1 MEKKREY
8 AFDILRVIAMI
19 MVIVVHVSNVY
30 SRSFGLI
37 SNDSFFISLLFNT
50 ISRVSVPIFFM
61 ISGALL
67 LDRNFE
73 LKKYRNRILKY
84 VFLIVVWDIIY
95 LIWEYFYL
103 GVTYTKLYNLI
114 LNPYRAHLWFLYSI
128 LVVYILQ
135 PILRIVLYKISD
147 NFKFI
152 LLCIWLI
159 ISTISI
165 INSSVTLALTI
176 FTYIG
181 FFILGKYIYDFI
193 RNNDLKRYSII
204 IIITMIICLLTSV
217 FLNYLSS
224 IRYQMFYNL
233 YFAYKTPFITVA
245 SLCLYVLILI
255 NYQKDNLNKVIIQLS
270 NLSLG
275 VYLIHGIFLD
285 ITVKIFRYQLIPSII
300 GISLF
305 TFIIFVLS
313 IMSTYAIKHIKY
325 LDNIIE

>member
-19 MVIVVHVSNVY
+19 MVIIVHVANVY

-37 SNDSFFISLLFNT
+37 SNRSFFISLLFNT
-50 ISRVSVPIFFM
+50 LSRVSVPIFFM

-67 LDRNFE
+67 LDREFD

-84 VFLIVVWDIIY
+84 ILLIIIWDIIY
-95 LIWEYFYL
+95 LVWEYFYL
-103 GVTYTKLYNLI
+103 GVTYTKLYKLV

-128 LVVYILQ
+128 LIVYILQ
-135 PILRIVLYKISD
+135 PILRLLLYKISD

-165 INSSVTLALTI
+165 INSSATLALTI
-176 FTYIG
+176 VTYIG

-193 RNNDLKRYSII
+193 KSNDLKKYNFI
-204 IIITMIICLLTSV
+204 IIITILICLLTSV

-224 IRYQMFYNL
+224 IRYHMFYNL

-245 SLCLYVLILI
+245 SLCLYALIII
-255 NYQKDNLNKVIIQLS
+255 NYKKDTLNMLIIKLS
-270 NLSLG
+270 SLSLG

-285 ITVKIFRYQLIPSII
+285 ITVKLFRYIFIPSVI
-300 GISLF
+300 GIPLF
-305 TFIIFVLS
+305 TSVIFVLS
-313 IMSTYAIKHIKY
+313 IITTYIIKHIKY